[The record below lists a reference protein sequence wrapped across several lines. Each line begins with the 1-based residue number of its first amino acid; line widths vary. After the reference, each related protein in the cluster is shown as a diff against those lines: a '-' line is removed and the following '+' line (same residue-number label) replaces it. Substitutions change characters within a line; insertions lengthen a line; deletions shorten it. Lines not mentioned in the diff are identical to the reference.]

1 MVRQTVRQTSIEDEE
16 ENWLCGVSVQ
26 KPENKTNVAKRTV
39 TFGPGILPENQ
50 VHRGAHVM
58 VCNRKKIN
66 K

>member
-1 MVRQTVRQTSIEDEE
+1 MVRHSGRQTSIEDEE
-16 ENWLCGVSVQ
+16 ENWLCGVRVQ
-26 KPENKTNVAKRTV
+26 QHEKTKGAKRTV

-58 VCNRKKIN
+58 VCNRKKY